1 MTETKIEILSVRFR
15 SVIVSETETKYMTG
29 FPKFFTFSEA
39 KKDKIWGI
47 FRNLV
52 TKLRL
57 HNHNY

>member
-39 KKDKIWGI
+39 KKDKIWEFSEI
-47 FRNLV
+47 W
-52 TKLRL
+52 
-57 HNHNY
+57 